1 MRRVSHQLGRPFR
14 SEKPRPGTSWRS
26 GTILGTTSR
35 LLRGIQI
42 PACLASSE
50 WQHAMHAGIRSP
62 VAAQEKAKHPVTSEG
77 PGKESE
83 TVQAQVKSSRESTLV
98 SFVTQVSDPTPTF
111 QRIYGVRW
119 VASRVNPSRLKGKYH
134 RARVGSLR
142 SSRYRL
148 VRVVLRRTLF
158 CTGAETLQPH

>member
-111 QRIYGVRW
+111 QRIYGVR
-119 VASRVNPSRLKGKYH
+119 
-134 RARVGSLR
+134 
-142 SSRYRL
+142 
-148 VRVVLRRTLF
+148 
-158 CTGAETLQPH
+158 